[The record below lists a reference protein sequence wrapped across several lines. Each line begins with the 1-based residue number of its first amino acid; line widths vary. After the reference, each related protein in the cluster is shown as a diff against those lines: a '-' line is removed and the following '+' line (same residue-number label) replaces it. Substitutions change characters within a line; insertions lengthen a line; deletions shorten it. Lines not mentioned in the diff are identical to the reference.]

1 MCCKS
6 NAVCRFDTVWAVAA
20 AIIVQLDTLLLST
33 LDRYDVDR
41 EKILL
46 DFVANLQ
53 SFDGGRTPPTEARQI
68 AVDVSKYLAFA
79 NQRRCQW
86 SDLADMDRL
95 FKYIDLLQ
103 NTSMISPNG
112 IVTKIHRLQ
121 QAVLYLRRT
130 GLEDIPTGVT
140 ERLDK
145 WKASFSKDRTALSV
159 SRGIEADTSPAVL
172 TKIHELFS
180 NQQLQEHLQE
190 IKETIRSDLLLDK
203 SEHNMLVTY
212 LFLCLVC
219 RNWQRRGAVINLTVS
234 EANAPIMEDEKI
246 IIKSLEHKTKS

>member
-1 MCCKS
+1 MS
-6 NAVCRFDTVWAVAA
+6 LWYSLGCRSSHYSTVGHSPTV
-20 AIIVQLDTLLLST
+20 IST
-33 LDRYDVDR
+33 LDRYDVDK
-41 EKILL
+41 EKILH
-46 DFVANLQ
+46 DFVGNLQ
-53 SFDGGRTPPTEARQI
+53 SFNGGRTPPAEARQI

-103 NTSMISPNG
+103 NTSMIGPNG

-121 QAVLYLRRT
+121 QALLYLRRT
-130 GLEDIPTGVT
+130 GLEDIPAGVT
-140 ERLDK
+140 E
-145 WKASFSKDRTALSV
+145 KDRTALSL
-159 SRGIEADTSPAVL
+159 SQGIEADTSPAVL
-172 TKIHELFS
+172 TKIRELFS

-190 IKETIRSDLLLDK
+190 IKETILSDLLLDK

-219 RNWQRRGAVINLTVS
+219 RNWQRPINLTIS
-234 EANAPIMEDEKI
+234 EANAPIMEDGKI

>member
-1 MCCKS
+1 MS
-6 NAVCRFDTVWAVAA
+6 LWYSLGCRSSHYSTVGHSPT
-20 AIIVQLDTLLLST
+20 IIST
-33 LDRYDVDR
+33 LDRYDVDN
-41 EKILL
+41 EKILH
-46 DFVANLQ
+46 DFVGNLQ
-53 SFDGGRTPPTEARQI
+53 SFNGGRTPPAEARQI

-103 NTSMISPNG
+103 NTSMIGPNG
-112 IVTKIHRLQ
+112 IVTKIHCLQ
-121 QAVLYLRRT
+121 QALLYLRRT
-130 GLEDIPTGVT
+130 GLEDIPAGVT

-145 WKASFSKDRTALSV
+145 WKASFSKDRTALSL
-159 SRGIEADTSPAVL
+159 SQGIEADTSPAVL
-172 TKIHELFS
+172 TKIRELFS

-190 IKETIRSDLLLDK
+190 IKETICSDLLLDK

-219 RNWQRRGAVINLTVS
+219 RNWQRPGAAINLTVS
-234 EANAPIMEDEKI
+234 EANAPIVEDGKI